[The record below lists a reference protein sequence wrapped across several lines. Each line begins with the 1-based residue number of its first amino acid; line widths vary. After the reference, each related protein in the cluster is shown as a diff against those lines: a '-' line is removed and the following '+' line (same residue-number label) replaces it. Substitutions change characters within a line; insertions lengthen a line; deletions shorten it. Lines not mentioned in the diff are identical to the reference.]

1 MTNEELE
8 KLNDEICLLAEK
20 YKLYHVS
27 FCAMRDDDGKKQFV
41 GLAGCNMKDS
51 FDFVNSILL
60 IGRLWQSAREKMI
73 QTLNKYEERL

>member
-41 GLAGCNMKDS
+41 GLVGCNMKDS
-51 FDFVNSILL
+51 FDFVN
-60 IGRLWQSAREKMI
+60 
-73 QTLNKYEERL
+73 